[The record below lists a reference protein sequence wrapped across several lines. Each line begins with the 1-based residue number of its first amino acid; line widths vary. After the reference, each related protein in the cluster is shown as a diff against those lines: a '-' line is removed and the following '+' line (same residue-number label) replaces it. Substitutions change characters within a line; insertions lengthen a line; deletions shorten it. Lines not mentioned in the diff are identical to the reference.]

1 MKDALNKLLIQVTKL
16 LGIKSLVT
24 IALTIVFCRLAVT
37 GQVTANDFET
47 VFIMVVTFYFGTQY
61 QRAKS
66 ESAAPAAEQ
75 EEAPEK

>member
-1 MKDALNKLLIQVTKL
+1 MKDVLNKLLIQVTKL

-37 GQVTANDFET
+37 GQVSASDFQT

-61 QRAKS
+61 QRAKT
-66 ESAAPAAEQ
+66 EIAAPAAGQ
-75 EEAPEK
+75 EEAAEK